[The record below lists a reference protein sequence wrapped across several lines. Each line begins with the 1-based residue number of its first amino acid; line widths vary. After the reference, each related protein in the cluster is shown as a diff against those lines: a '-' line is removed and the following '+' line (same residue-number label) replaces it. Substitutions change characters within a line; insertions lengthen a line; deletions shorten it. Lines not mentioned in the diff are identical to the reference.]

1 MHDMES
7 VCPEIVTSLLASGRS
22 YKDISQEL
30 KALYLLI
37 QRGLSERSVR
47 RYVKDNLRAQA
58 EGYVLET
65 VREGVNEVKLLLIPM

>member
-7 VCPEIVTSLLASGRS
+7 VCPEVVTSLLASGRS

-30 KALYLLI
+30 KALYPLI

-47 RYVKDNLRAQA
+47 RYVKDNNLRAQA

-65 VREGVNEVKLLLIPM
+65 VRESVNEVNYY